1 MSRPVL
7 FLSGLLLCILISSAS
22 LRNTNGA
29 PPTPPHH
36 FTLGDKAFLLDGKP
50 FQIIA
55 GEMHYTRIP
64 REAWRDRMRMAKA
77 MGLNTIGT
85 YVFWNVSEPEKGVF
99 NFTGN
104 NDIAAF
110 IRMAREEGLWVILRP
125 SPYVCAEWEF
135 GGYPYWLQNEPGLIV
150 RSREPHY
157 IKEYKAYIKE
167 VGKQL
172 APLQVNHGGNIL
184 MVQIENEYGSY
195 GHDKEYLDLNRNL
208 FIDAG
213 FDGLL
218 FTGDPAK
225 DVAKGYLP
233 GLLPAVNGLDDP
245 RKVKDTVNKY
255 HAGKGPYY
263 ISEWYPAWFD
273 WWGTPHHTVPAA
285 NYAAKLDA
293 ILSAGVSINMYM
305 FHGGTTRGFLTGA
318 NYNDHDPFE
327 PQVSSYD
334 YDAPLDE
341 AGNPTPKFRLF
352 REIIQKHLPADVHLP
367 DVPAPK
373 PTISIPSIHFTDEAS
388 LFDHLPTPKHA
399 DTPMTFEDLH
409 QAYGFVLYR
418 TVLKK
423 APSGR
428 LTIKGLRDYAIV
440 FVNGRKFGVLDRRLK
455 QDSLELPATGGGAV
469 LDILVENLGR
479 INFGKYLLQN
489 KKGIVG
495 NVTLAGQKLKGWDM
509 FSLPFTTAPHN
520 FTNAAGLPNP
530 AHNNNSSISN
540 TGSTGSTGNTNVP
553 VNPRVPVLKKGS
565 FTLDHTG
572 DTYLDMQSWGKGMVW
587 VNGHNLGRYWEIGPQ
602 QTLYL
607 PAEWQKEGVNDIE
620 ILELLKPEQQFLQ
633 GIEKPI
639 LDQINNTGT
648 LSIHSNPG
656 TILTPPGYKLVW
668 ADEFNKD
675 GPPDSTNWNYEKGFV
690 RNEENQWYQPANAW
704 CKNGILTIEARR
716 EQKPNPNYVADSK
729 DWRKNRP
736 TIDYTSACLRTSGL
750 HTWKYGRFEMR
761 GRIDIDR
768 GCWPAWWALGVHGRW
783 PGNGEIDMMEFYRKK
798 LLANIACQGANGKAQ
813 WFSRTKPADSLGF
826 LVWASAAGTS
836 TGTPP
841 TADSA
846 AGAAWAAI
854 FHVWRMD
861 WDEDSI
867 ALYVDDL
874 LLNKV
879 ALSALVNKDGSN
891 FEPFKQP
898 EYMLLNLAIGGQ
910 NGGNPAATPFP
921 RRFEVDYVRV
931 YQKE

>member
-1 MSRPVL
+1 MKIHAT
-7 FLSGLLLCILISSAS
+7 FLSGLLFCLLSSAIVAHPAAQHVPPVGPG
-22 LRNTNGA
+22 NPA
-29 PPTPPHH
+29 PRPGVRHE
-36 FTLGDKAFLLDGKP
+36 FTLGKQAFLLDGRP
-50 FQIIA
+50 FQIIS

-64 REAWRDRMRMAKA
+64 REAWRDRMRMARA

-85 YVFWNVSEPEKGVF
+85 YVFWNVSEPEKGRF
-99 NFTGN
+99 DFTGN
-104 NDIAAF
+104 NDIASF
-110 IRMAREEGLWVILRP
+110 IRMAQEEGLWVVLRP

-150 RSREPHY
+150 RSREPQY
-157 IKEYKAYIKE
+157 LAEYRTYIKE
-167 VGKQL
+167 VGRQL
-172 APLQVNHGGNIL
+172 ASLQVNHGGNIL

-195 GHDKEYLDLNRNL
+195 GHDKEYLDINRRM

-218 FTGDPAK
+218 FTGDPAR
-225 DVAKGYLP
+225 DVAAGYLP

-245 RKVKDTVNKY
+245 RRVKDTVDKY
-255 HAGKGPYY
+255 YAGKGPYY

-273 WWGTPHHTVPAA
+273 WWGTPHHTVPAG
-285 NYAAKLDA
+285 NYAARLDA

-318 NYNDHDPFE
+318 NYNDHNPFE

-367 DVPAPK
+367 DVPASK
-373 PTISIPSIHFTDEAS
+373 PTISIPPIRFTEEAS
-388 LFDHLPTPKHA
+388 LFEHLPAPKHA
-399 DTPMTFEDLH
+399 AIPMTFEDLH

-418 TVLKK
+418 TVLQK
-423 APSGR
+423 ALSGR
-428 LTIKGLRDYAIV
+428 LTIKGLSDYAIV
-440 FVNGRKFGVLDRRLK
+440 FVNGRKCGVLDRRLK
-455 QDSLELPATGGGAV
+455 QDSLDLPATGSGAV

-495 NVTLAGQKLKGWDM
+495 DVTLAGQTLKGWDM
-509 FSLPFTTAPHN
+509 FSLPFAAAPTRIGN
-520 FTNAAGLPNP
+520 DNP
-530 AHNNNSSISN
+530 AHSSSA
-540 TGSTGSTGNTNVP
+540 SRSTNVP
-553 VNPRVPVLKKGS
+553 VNPGAPILKKAT

-607 PAEWQKEGVNDIE
+607 PAEWQKEGVNEIE
-620 ILELLKPEQQFLQ
+620 ILELLKPEQQVLQ
-633 GIEKPI
+633 GIQHPI
-639 LDQINNTGT
+639 LDQVTKT
-648 LSIHSNPG
+648 SK
-656 TILTPPGYKLVW
+656 TPPGYKLVW
-668 ADEFNKD
+668 SDEFNKD

-690 RNEENQWYQPANAW
+690 RNEENQWYQLENAW

-736 TIDYTSACLRTSGL
+736 TINYTSACLRTSVL

-768 GCWPAWWALGVHGRW
+768 GCWPAWWALGVQGRW
-783 PGNGEIDMMEFYRKK
+783 PGNGEIDMMEFYRNK
-798 LLANIACQGANGKAQ
+798 LLANIACQGANGKAE
-813 WFSRTKPADSLGF
+813 WFSRTKPVDSLGF
-826 LVWASAAGTS
+826 LGGS
-836 TGTPP
+836 PK
-841 TADSA
+841 ADSA
-846 AGAAWAAI
+846 AGAAWAAK

-861 WDEDSI
+861 WNEESI
-867 ALYVDDL
+867 ELYVDEI